1 MIAIRRGRSRR
12 TGRRGI
18 AIHSPPCHRFVDNAA
33 VETTAQAEGRGCRL
47 LILSASAGTGHL
59 RAAEAL
65 AMAAESDPRVA
76 NVDNVDC
83 LSYTNKLF
91 RRFYSNLYLQ
101 LIKTAPTFLG
111 WFYQNTDEP
120 WKTDRMRIMLSR
132 LNLRPLVRMIRK
144 LAPDIVICTHF
155 LPAEIMSVLIQKK
168 LVDAKLSIVVTDFDV
183 HAMWL
188 SRAFHHYFVAI
199 DQAKVH
205 LALLGLPENR
215 VTVSGIPIDPAFGAK
230 KDVKA
235 LKEKH
240 GITPDRP
247 VVLVSAGALGVGSAE
262 HVVRILGYMKS
273 PAHIVVVC
281 GSNPALREEVLEKV
295 QTLDAKHLV
304 FHVLGYTN
312 EMHEWMG
319 IADLFIGKP
328 GGLTTSEALASNLPM
343 MIFQPIPGQEWRNS
357 DHLLEQGVAI
367 KCNQITVMAYKVDE
381 LLADPA
387 RMRRMSAAA
396 RKLAKPDAARTVIET
411 LLGQADYAPVRV
423 YRKKQKKMK
432 EFARMS

>member
-1 MIAIRRGRSRR
+1 MDG
-12 TGRRGI
+12 
-18 AIHSPPCHRFVDNAA
+18 
-33 VETTAQAEGRGCRL
+33 VETAHQAAAPGSRV

-65 AMAAESDPRVA
+65 AKAAESDPRV
-76 NVDNVDC
+76 VQVVNVDC

-101 LIKTAPTFLG
+101 LIKAAPTFLG

-144 LAPDIVICTHF
+144 LAPDFVICTHF
-155 LPAEIMSVLIQKK
+155 LPAEIMSVLIEKK
-168 LVDAKLSIVVTDFDV
+168 LVDAKLAIVVTDFDV

-199 DQAKVH
+199 DQAKIH

-215 VTVSGIPIDPAFGAK
+215 VTVSGIPIDPAFGQR
-230 KDVKA
+230 KDTAA
-235 LKEKH
+235 LRKKH

-262 HVVRILGYMKS
+262 HVVRILGYMKH
-273 PAHIVVVC
+273 PAHIIVVC
-281 GSNPALREEVLEKV
+281 GSNPQLREEVLEKV
-295 QTLDAKHLV
+295 QALKAPHLV
-304 FHVLGYTN
+304 FHVLGYTK

-328 GGLTTSEALASNLPM
+328 GGLTMSEALASSLPM

-357 DHLLEQGVAI
+357 DHLLEQGIAV
-367 KCNQITVMAYKVDE
+367 KCNQITVMANKVDE
-381 LLADPA
+381 LLAHPPHL
-387 RMRRMSAAA
+387 RRMAAAA
-396 RKLAKPDAARTVIET
+396 RKLGRPNAARTVIET
-411 LLGQADYAPVRV
+411 LLREMDDAPVQVHRQ
-423 YRKKQKKMK
+423 KQKRMT
-432 EFARMS
+432 ELARMS